1 MPLEQWSNGVNR
13 CFQLINYLRW
23 CLVVFVHWVFAR
35 YVRLPDDSIDGATA
49 GATAGSIAREWH
61 VAGFRNFHE
70 ESQVLCLLTGI
81 DLQEM
86 YRNCQKCTHPY
97 VRKRLPSRGKA
108 PFQPP
113 FSNEQHSLKKPNEIS
128 RMYGWTS
135 GRTLKSDY
143 LSPQKQHEIQWK
155 VSPSKRHSFICEMV
169 MFFAGRKQGGNRIMS
184 LSTQNPPGT
193 PKL

>member
-1 MPLEQWSNGVNR
+1 MPLEQWSNGINR

-49 GATAGSIAREWH
+49 GATAGSIEREWH
-61 VAGFRNFHE
+61 VAGVSRNFHE
-70 ESQVLCLLTGI
+70 ESQVFCLLTGI

-86 YRNCQKCTHPY
+86 YRIRNVHMHTSEKGCHREEKPLFN
-97 VRKRLPSRGKA
+97 LPFPTNSILWR
-108 PFQPP
+108 
-113 FSNEQHSLKKPNEIS
+113 KPNEIS

-155 VSPSKRHSFICEMV
+155 VSPSKRHSFICEIV
-169 MFFAGRKQGGNRIMS
+169 MFFTGKKQGGNLFFLAWY
-184 LSTQNPPGT
+184 LSILNV
-193 PKL
+193 